1 MAADL
6 QVQAKALGDPTR
18 HRLFRYIADAQAPVT
33 VAELTG
39 YAGLNHNAI
48 RQHLAVLTDAG
59 LVTEEAERRDRPGRP
74 RLLYRLDP
82 EAAGEWGTPGAY
94 AWLAG
99 LLTAALRN
107 GQDPR
112 QAGRQE
118 GHRRAAEMAGPG
130 DPAGL
135 LEQEIARR
143 GFRPART
150 DRGTRIEFTLGRCPF
165 AEVAAADPGTIC
177 QLHLGLAE
185 GLSEGLGG
193 LATQRLAARPA
204 RRAGCRLTV
213 RRTAAGSDPGVRQ
226 ARRGRATLRRR
237 KNTMTSDQPLPG
249 PGGLP
254 ADLLPAATRA
264 PSTAGTW
271 EAADGGDPACWACL
285 VCEECGAVVSEG
297 HRAGCSRSS
306 SPAGP
311 PRAGA

>member
-6 QVQAKALGDPTR
+6 QVQAKALGNPTR

-48 RQHLAVLTDAG
+48 RQHLTVLNEAG

-82 EAAGEWGTPGAY
+82 EAVGEWGTPGAY
-94 AWLAG
+94 AWLAS

-107 GQDPR
+107 RQDPR

-118 GHRRAAEMAGPG
+118 GHRRAAEMPGPG
-130 DPAGL
+130 DPASL
-135 LEQEIARR
+135 LEQEMARR
-143 GFRPART
+143 GFRPARS
-150 DRGTRIEFTLGRCPF
+150 DRGPVTEFTLGRCPF
-165 AEVAAADPGTIC
+165 AEVAATDPGTIC

-193 LATQRLAARPA
+193 LVTQRLAAKPA

-213 RRTAAGSDPGVRQ
+213 RKTAAGQQSRHAPGPAGARDLTEEKEHDDQ
-226 ARRGRATLRRR
+226 RLAPARARR
-237 KNTMTSDQPLPG
+237 
-249 PGGLP
+249 
-254 ADLLPAATRA
+254 A
-264 PSTAGTW
+264 P
-271 EAADGGDPACWACL
+271 
-285 VCEECGAVVSEG
+285 
-297 HRAGCSRSS
+297 R
-306 SPAGP
+306 
-311 PRAGA
+311 